1 MTFDAPG
8 PERREFEAV
17 PSSAR
22 AARRFVTDL
31 LRLDG
36 APAAVINDC
45 SLVVSELVTNVI
57 EHSGGQR
64 VEVAVDLADPQWWR
78 LEVVGAVPTA
88 PKQLAAPETWTVGG
102 ANDLSGR
109 GLGIV
114 RQLMDDVAI
123 NASDDLITVT
133 CRRRR
138 SDAHERSGPATTGP
152 SAS

>member
-1 MTFDAPG
+1 MTADPPG

-17 PSSAR
+17 PASAHE
-22 AARRFVTDL
+22 ARRFVTDL
-31 LRLDG
+31 LHLDG
-36 APAAVINDC
+36 APAEVISDC

-64 VEVAVDLADPQWWR
+64 VEVAVDLADLQWWR
-78 LEVVGAVPTA
+78 LEVVGAAPIA
-88 PKQLAAPETWTVGG
+88 PKQLAPPETWTVGG

-114 RQLMDDVAI
+114 RQLMDDVV
-123 NASDDLITVT
+123 ITATNGWISVT

-138 SDAHERSGPATTGP
+138 PEGH
-152 SAS
+152 